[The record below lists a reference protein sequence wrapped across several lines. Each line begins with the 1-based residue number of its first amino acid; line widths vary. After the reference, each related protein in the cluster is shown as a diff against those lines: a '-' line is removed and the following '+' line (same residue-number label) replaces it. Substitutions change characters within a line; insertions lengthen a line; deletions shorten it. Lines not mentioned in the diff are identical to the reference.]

1 MVSIPNQCHEAV
13 GIVEFWN
20 PSKGSLNLEEVVTD
34 IVAFM
39 AEAPRE
45 TYRLIIGT
53 DSQNRPA
60 QGKTQFAMAII
71 IHRVGKGA
79 RYYFHRESHRIIRSL
94 PQRLYTEAA
103 MSVEL
108 GEKVQH
114 YLREAGALRDI
125 EVHLDIGEEG
135 ASRQLIREVVG
146 WVTSS
151 GYTAKI
157 KPDSFGASK
166 VADKYTKA

>member
-1 MVSIPNQCHEAV
+1 M
-13 GIVEFWN
+13 EFWN
-20 PSKGSLNLEEVVTD
+20 PSRGSLDLEQVVAD
-34 IVAFM
+34 IVDFM
-39 AEAPRE
+39 KEAPAE

-53 DSQNRPA
+53 DSQNHPA
-60 QGKTQFAMAII
+60 QGTTTFAVAII

-79 RYYFHRESHRIIRSL
+79 RYYFRRESHRLIRSL
-94 PQRLYTEAA
+94 SQRLYAEAA

-108 GEKVQH
+108 GEQVQR
-114 YLREAGALRDI
+114 YLREAGALQDI

>member
-1 MVSIPNQCHEAV
+1 MGEVK
-13 GIVEFWN
+13 FWN
-20 PSKGSLNLEEVVTD
+20 PSRGSLELAQVVED
-34 IVAFM
+34 VVAFM
-39 AEAPRE
+39 EEAPKE

-60 QGKTQFAMAII
+60 QGITVFAMAII

-79 RYYFHRESHRIIRSL
+79 RYYFRKESHRLIRSL
-94 PQRLYTEAA
+94 PQRLYAEAA

-108 GEKVQH
+108 GERVQH
-114 YLREAGALRDI
+114 FLRAAGALQDI